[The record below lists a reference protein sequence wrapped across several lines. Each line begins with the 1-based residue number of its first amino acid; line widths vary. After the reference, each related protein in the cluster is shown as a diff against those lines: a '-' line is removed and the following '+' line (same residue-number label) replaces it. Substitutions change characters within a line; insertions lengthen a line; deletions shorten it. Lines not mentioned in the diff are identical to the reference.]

1 MSALLTQAAIAEAHV
16 SVHYSGMRPRYFV
29 NLLVSLRAK
38 DDCLCAAMPLPEA
51 ERDLVEH
58 EKGEP

>member
-1 MSALLTQAAIAEAHV
+1 MHCSHRLPLQRLHV